1 MRSLNQCAQC
11 AHGVSES
18 VVPMAVVAGDVV
30 VFGRVEGRGGGVSQG
45 RAEADGGTAQMVAG
59 SLIRADSPIR

>member
-30 VFGRVEGRGGGVSQG
+30 VFGRVERRGEV
-45 RAEADGGTAQMVAG
+45 
-59 SLIRADSPIR
+59 

>member
-1 MRSLNQCAQC
+1 MRALNQCAQC

-30 VFGRVEGRGGGVSQG
+30 VFGGVVGGGVG
-45 RAEADGGTAQMVAG
+45 VLGN
-59 SLIRADSPIR
+59 